1 VDDDRAALGLLQRG
15 DLVERAQDRGLTPVR
30 NEVVALVCETPRPEA
45 RRRLVCFA
53 HAGASASF
61 YRSWGRSLTEVEVHA
76 VQYPGRA
83 NRFDEEPPD
92 DLLRLAAGVAD
103 ALEPPADLPL
113 SLFGHSLGAPV
124 ALETAR
130 ELQRRGIKIE
140 HLFASGSCDAP
151 LPAPFVGDEDPEEI
165 LEDLVRMGGTEAE
178 MVADPIFQEVVL
190 PYLIADNRMF
200 HTYEMAPEPL
210 LGCPVTTIVGDL
222 DEDADRRP
230 WSAPTTAPVQQV
242 GVSGNHFYLVADPPY
257 PILRE
262 ALSAPRPSS

>member
-1 VDDDRAALGLLQRG
+1 MPATSKASRR
-15 DLVERAQDRGLTPVR
+15 
-30 NEVVALVCETPRPEA
+30 LVCETPRPEA
-45 RRRLVCFA
+45 LGRLVCFG

-83 NRFDEEPPD
+83 DRFDEEPPD
-92 DLLRLAAGVAD
+92 DLLRLAADIAD
-103 ALEPPADLPL
+103 VLEPLADLPL

-130 ELQRRGIKIE
+130 ELQRRGIGIE
-140 HLFASGSCDAP
+140 YLFASGSRDAP
-151 LPAPFVGDEDPEEI
+151 LPAPFVGDEDPDDI

-178 MVADPIFQEVVL
+178 TVADPIFQEVVL

-200 HTYEMAPEPL
+200 HSYEMAPGPL

-230 WSAPTTAPVQQV
+230 WSALTTAPVREV
-242 GVSGNHFYLVADPPY
+242 GVRGNHFYLVADPPY
-257 PILRE
+257 SILRE
-262 ALSAPRPSS
+262 ALSAPRPGS